1 MSTPIPEGFELKEK
15 VAQLS
20 DMLLSKHP
28 LMPKLLREIHT
39 TLRQYPEQVTVLEES
54 EICAIVNG
62 LKVQT
67 QTEFAATATK
77 PAAAA
82 SLAKKLKSGN
92 AADLF

>member
-1 MSTPIPEGFELKEK
+1 MSNPIPEGFELKEK
-15 VAQLS
+15 VANLS
-20 DMLLSKHP
+20 SMLLSKHP
-28 LMPKLLREIHT
+28 QMPKLLREIHT
-39 TLRQYPEQVTVLEES
+39 TLRQYPES

-67 QTEFAATATK
+67 QTEFASTASK
-77 PAAAA
+77 PAAAV